1 MANKSHFNSGHI
13 AMNILKKN
21 GIEHSANI
29 NGKQIEKSLH
39 GVYIQDAVEFLKK
52 MPDNSVQLILI
63 DPPYNLDL
71 DYWDTYEDYRSWAK
85 TWLDEIYRILTD
97 TGNCVIFGGFQF
109 QDLKKGD
116 LLEVLHYARHNT
128 RLRFVNLVIWY
139 YKNGMSAHRF
149 FANRH
154 EEAIWLSKTNKY
166 YFDLDAVRV
175 PFDEATKEMYKKDKR
190 LNPESIEKGKNPTNV
205 WEIGRLNGN
214 SVERVGHPTQ
224 KPLEIIR
231 RFVKALSYEGS
242 IVLDF
247 FAGSGTTGRVCIE
260 ENRHSIMV
268 DADASLND
276 YFKKHIENMGLS
288 IFQKP
293 YQIVKDFDIK
303 ELLAKMDEQ
312 SKDIT
317 IPDFYEEYQE
327 EDDTIINRAPTF
339 QKREETV
346 VNAVT
351 AVRESY
357 KQEL

>member
-1 MANKSHFNSGHI
+1 MANKSHYNSGHI
-13 AMNILKKN
+13 AMNKLKKS
-21 GIEHSANI
+21 GIKHSSAVEAI
-29 NGKQIEKSLH
+29 HIGKSMH
-39 GVYIQDAVEFLKK
+39 GIYIQDAVEFLKK
-52 MPDNSVQLILI
+52 MPDSSVQLILI

-71 DYWDTYEDYRSWAK
+71 DYWDTYDNYLDWAK
-85 TWLDEIYRILTD
+85 TWLDEIYRVLSD

-128 RLRFVNLVIWY
+128 KLRFVNLVIWY

-166 YFDLDAVRV
+166 YFNLDAVRI
-175 PFDEATKEMYKKDKR
+175 PYDEESKKAALKDKR
-190 LNPESIEKGKNPTNV
+190 LIPENIEKGKNPTNV

-231 RFVKALSYEGS
+231 RFVRALSYEGS

-260 ENRHSIMV
+260 ENRHSMMV
-268 DADASLND
+268 DADASLKE
-276 YFKKHIENMGLS
+276 Y
-288 IFQKP
+288 FQKHLDKMATPMFVRP
-293 YQIVKDFDIK
+293 YQIIEDMDIK
-303 ELLAKMDEQ
+303 DLIKKMNEQ
-312 SKDIT
+312 DN
-317 IPDFYEEYQE
+317 E
-327 EDDTIINRAPTF
+327 
-339 QKREETV
+339 
-346 VNAVT
+346 
-351 AVRESY
+351 
-357 KQEL
+357 